1 MGAVKWI
8 KIVTDIFD
16 DEKMLLIESLPSAD
30 SIIVIWFKLLCLAGK
45 NNNSGVFM
53 LNDRIAYTDEMLATI
68 FRRDV
73 NTVRLA
79 LQTFEMYGMI
89 ETINSTIT
97 IPNWSKHQTLDQ
109 LEERKEYMKD
119 YMKKYREKQKMLSSG
134 KVNSKVN
141 SKVNVNSLEE
151 EREEDVEE
159 DIDIN
164 NISKD
169 ILSSN
174 KLLPVIEAWN
184 KLSLSKLVAIKPN
197 TNRYKMLKA
206 RINEFGIEK
215 VIEAIESIN
224 NSDFL
229 KGQNDRSWVITFD
242 WLIKPN
248 NFTKVLEGNYLN
260 KGGNMNG
267 QHNNRK
273 HSNRWGSGKNKT
285 ILNVN
290 TESQY
295 GELSDEDR
303 RKAEE
308 LI

>member
-1 MGAVKWI
+1 MERAFKGVWI
-8 KIVTDIFD
+8 PKEIWLSKELTLT
-16 DEKMLLIESLPSAD
+16 EKVFLTEIESLDNSDGCFA
-30 SIIVIWFKLLCLAGK
+30 SNEHFATFFNLSKNRCSEIVK
-45 NNNSGVFM
+45 S
-53 LNDRIAYTDEMLATI
+53 
-68 FRRDV
+68 
-73 NTVRLA
+73 
-79 LQTFEMYGMI
+79 
-89 ETINSTIT
+89 
-97 IPNWSKHQTLDQ
+97 
-109 LEERKEYMKD
+109 LEKKGYVDIKYIYKE
-119 YMKKYREKQKMLSSG
+119 
-134 KVNSKVN
+134 NSKEILKRIIRIKN
-141 SKVNVNSLEE
+141 RTICYKSTPSENRLTPSENCEE
-151 EREEDVEE
+151 NNTS
-159 DIDIN
+159 INNTNN

-174 KLLPVIEAWN
+174 KLLPIIEAWN
-184 KLSLSKLVAIKPN
+184 KLNLSKLVAIKPN
-197 TNRYKMLKA
+197 TNRYKMLKT

-273 HSNRWGSGKNKT
+273 HSNRWGSGKDKT
-285 ILNVN
+285 SFNVN

-295 GELSDEDR
+295 GELSDEDKQR
-303 RKAEE
+303 AEE

>member
-1 MGAVKWI
+1 MERAFKGVWI
-8 KIVTDIFD
+8 PKEIWLSKELTLT
-16 DEKMLLIESLPSAD
+16 EKVFLTEIESLDNSDGCFA
-30 SIIVIWFKLLCLAGK
+30 SNEHFATFFNLSKNRCSEIVK
-45 NNNSGVFM
+45 S
-53 LNDRIAYTDEMLATI
+53 
-68 FRRDV
+68 
-73 NTVRLA
+73 
-79 LQTFEMYGMI
+79 
-89 ETINSTIT
+89 
-97 IPNWSKHQTLDQ
+97 
-109 LEERKEYMKD
+109 LEKKGYVDIKYIYKE
-119 YMKKYREKQKMLSSG
+119 
-134 KVNSKVN
+134 NSKEILKRIIRIKN
-141 SKVNVNSLEE
+141 RTICYKSTPSENRLTPSENRLTPSENCEE
-151 EREEDVEE
+151 NNTS
-159 DIDIN
+159 INNTNN

-215 VIEAIESIN
+215 VIEAVESIN

-273 HSNRWGSGKNKT
+273 HSNRWGSGKDKT
-285 ILNVN
+285 SFNVN

-295 GELSDEDR
+295 GELSDEDKQR
-303 RKAEE
+303 AEE

>member
-1 MGAVKWI
+1 MAEVKWI
-8 KIVTDIFD
+8 KLNTAMFD
-16 DEKMLLIESLPSAD
+16 NSKIKYIRTLPEGNNMVLIWVMLLS
-30 SIIVIWFKLLCLAGK
+30 KAGK
-45 NNNSGVFM
+45 CNSNGFIFLTENIPYTPQM
-53 LNDRIAYTDEMLATI
+53 LAAEFGYDVYLIELALGTFANLNMIQLEDHIIKIAGWEEHQNIDGLDRIRE
-68 FRRDV
+68 
-73 NTVRLA
+73 
-79 LQTFEMYGMI
+79 QT
-89 ETINSTIT
+89 
-97 IPNWSKHQTLDQ
+97 
-109 LEERKEYMKD
+109 RKRVA
-119 YMKKYREKQKMLSSG
+119 KYRENQKQLPCNVTDNVTVTSG
-134 KVNSKVN
+134 NAI
-141 SKVNVNSLEE
+141 EE
-151 EREEDVEE
+151 EREEDIEE

>member
-1 MGAVKWI
+1 MKFKQKFLSSVIALGL
-8 KIVTDIFD
+8 VTSSMFISNANSQQLEVHHIDVGQGESIYIELPD
-16 DEKMLLIESLPSAD
+16 GSDVLID
-30 SIIVIWFKLLCLAGK
+30 AGK
-45 NNNSGVFM
+45 SNYGSTV
-53 LNDRIAYTDEMLATI
+53 
-68 FRRDV
+68 V
-73 NTVRLA
+73 NYLKG
-79 LQTFEMYGMI
+79 Q
-89 ETINSTIT
+89 
-97 IPNWSKHQTLDQ
+97 
-109 LEERKEYMKD
+109 
-119 YMKKYREKQKMLSSG
+119 EK
-134 KVNSKVN
+134 
-141 SKVNVNSLEE
+141 
-151 EREEDVEE
+151 
-159 DIDIN
+159 DIDID

-215 VIEAIESIN
+215 VIEAVESIN

>member
-1 MGAVKWI
+1 MERAFKGVWI
-8 KIVTDIFD
+8 PKEIWLSKELTLT
-16 DEKMLLIESLPSAD
+16 EKVFLTEIESLDNSDGCFA
-30 SIIVIWFKLLCLAGK
+30 SNEHFATFFNLSKNRCSEIVK
-45 NNNSGVFM
+45 S
-53 LNDRIAYTDEMLATI
+53 
-68 FRRDV
+68 
-73 NTVRLA
+73 
-79 LQTFEMYGMI
+79 
-89 ETINSTIT
+89 
-97 IPNWSKHQTLDQ
+97 
-109 LEERKEYMKD
+109 LEKKGYVDIKYIYKE
-119 YMKKYREKQKMLSSG
+119 
-134 KVNSKVN
+134 NSKEILKRIIRIKN
-141 SKVNVNSLEE
+141 RTICYKSTPSENRLTPSENCEE
-151 EREEDVEE
+151 NNTS
-159 DIDIN
+159 INNTNN

-215 VIEAIESIN
+215 VIEAVESIN

-273 HSNRWGSGKNKT
+273 HSNRWGSGKDKT
-285 ILNVN
+285 SFNVN

-295 GELSDEDR
+295 GELSDEDKQR
-303 RKAEE
+303 AEE

>member
-1 MGAVKWI
+1 MERAFKGVWI
-8 KIVTDIFD
+8 PKEIWLSKELTLT
-16 DEKMLLIESLPSAD
+16 EKVFLTEIESLDNSDGCFA
-30 SIIVIWFKLLCLAGK
+30 SNEHFATFFNLSKNRCSEIVK
-45 NNNSGVFM
+45 S
-53 LNDRIAYTDEMLATI
+53 
-68 FRRDV
+68 
-73 NTVRLA
+73 
-79 LQTFEMYGMI
+79 
-89 ETINSTIT
+89 
-97 IPNWSKHQTLDQ
+97 
-109 LEERKEYMKD
+109 LEKKGYVDIKYIYKE
-119 YMKKYREKQKMLSSG
+119 
-134 KVNSKVN
+134 NSKEILKRIIRIKN
-141 SKVNVNSLEE
+141 RTICYKSTPSENRLTPSENRLTPSENCEE
-151 EREEDVEE
+151 NNTS
-159 DIDIN
+159 INNTNN

-174 KLLPVIEAWN
+174 KLLPIIEAWN
-184 KLSLSKLVAIKPN
+184 KLNLSKLVAIKPN
-197 TNRYKMLKA
+197 TNRYKMLKT